1 MAITDKNEHPKTPP
15 GGVYP
20 PRAVLIEVSYDQD
33 GSPHVDNPVVIVA
46 PGEEIIWCTPRDEQ
60 RAFNVAL
67 AEDFPGECG
76 PNYAPAHARST
87 SMGQRTQSDVA
98 SPGGDEPASSPAQ
111 HGEVLQ
117 SGPLQATRIRI
128 RPDAADGVFAYGVA
142 AEPTSQGK
150 MIVFAGGVIIRG
162 PGAPVGG
169 PHYG

>member
-1 MAITDKNEHPKTPP
+1 MAITDKNERPKTPP
-15 GGVYP
+15 GGVNP
-20 PRAVLIEVSYDQD
+20 PRAALIEVSYDKD

-67 AEDFPGECG
+67 AEDFPAECG
-76 PNYAPAHARST
+76 SNYAPAHAQS
-87 SMGQRTQSDVA
+87 SSKVQQTQSDAA
-98 SPGGDEPASSPAQ
+98 SPSGDKPASGPVQ

-117 SGPLQATRIRI
+117 SGPLQAARIKI
-128 RPDAADGVFAYGVA
+128 RQDAAEGVFAYGVA